1 MSDLKT
7 AVSVHITRE
16 EMKPHHSMNAMLTGQ
31 VLEKFLMAWKTN
43 HNSGRHTP
51 STKLLKYCGIENQMK
66 NKTEKGNNL
75 HKTNRFSQNVIL
87 VILND

>member
-1 MSDLKT
+1 MSGLKS

-43 HNSGRHTP
+43 HNSTRHTP
-51 STKLLKYCGIENQMK
+51 KHQKLLKYCGIEKQTK
-66 NKTEKGNNL
+66 K
-75 HKTNRFSQNVIL
+75 
-87 VILND
+87 

>member
-7 AVSVHITRE
+7 AVSVHITSE

-43 HNSGRHTP
+43 HNSARHTHTFV
-51 STKLLKYCGIENQMK
+51 STK
-66 NKTEKGNNL
+66 
-75 HKTNRFSQNVIL
+75 
-87 VILND
+87 ND